1 MNEFMILM
9 QNFPKAQEYM
19 QIATDSSGE
28 SMRKYEAY
36 TESAAGKIENFKNSF
51 QTLSTTVLNSDIFK
65 GVIDSGSQFF
75 FFFL

>member
-19 QIATDSSGE
+19 QIAEESSGE

-36 TESAAGKIENFKNSF
+36 TESAAGKFCLYVQKCA
-51 QTLSTTVLNSDIFK
+51 
-65 GVIDSGSQFF
+65 
-75 FFFL
+75 